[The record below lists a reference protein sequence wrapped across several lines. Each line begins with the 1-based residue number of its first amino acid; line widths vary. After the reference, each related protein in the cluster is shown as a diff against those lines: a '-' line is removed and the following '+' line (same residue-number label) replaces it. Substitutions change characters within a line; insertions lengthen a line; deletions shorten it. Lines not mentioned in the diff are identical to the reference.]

1 MEGDRA
7 LIWRKSSYSG
17 NNGGQCVE
25 VAARDVVLVRDSK
38 DPYGAMLEVAPEMW
52 REFIGRVKNDAG
64 GGSRRLGALRHR
76 GGALNGVQPVAPLR
90 G

>member
-25 VAARDVVLVRDSK
+25 IATRGVVLVRDSK
-38 DPYGAMLEVAPEMW
+38 DPHGAVLKVAPEMW
-52 REFIGRVKNDAG
+52 QEFIKHLKDTPAD
-64 GGSRRLGALRHR
+64 L
-76 GGALNGVQPVAPLR
+76 
-90 G
+90 

>member
-25 VAARDVVLVRDSK
+25 VAVHGVVLVRDSK
-38 DPYGAMLEVAPEMW
+38 NPRGAVLEVAPEMW
-52 REFIGRVKNDAG
+52 RVFIRHLK
-64 GGSRRLGALRHR
+64 GSVG
-76 GGALNGVQPVAPLR
+76 
-90 G
+90 

>member
-25 VAARDVVLVRDSK
+25 IAARDVVLVRDSK
-38 DPYGAMLEVAPEMW
+38 NPRGPVLEVAPEMW
-52 REFIGRVKNDAG
+52 REFIGHLKSDA
-64 GGSRRLGALRHR
+64 S
-76 GGALNGVQPVAPLR
+76 
-90 G
+90 

>member
-25 VAARDVVLVRDSK
+25 VAARGVVLVRDSK
-38 DPYGAMLEVAPEMW
+38 NPCGAVLEVAPEKW
-52 REFIGRVKNDAG
+52 REFIRQLKSEAN
-64 GGSRRLGALRHR
+64 
-76 GGALNGVQPVAPLR
+76 
-90 G
+90 

>member
-25 VAARDVVLVRDSK
+25 IAARDVVLVRDSK
-38 DPYGAMLEVAPEMW
+38 NPRGPVLEVAPEIW
-52 REFIGRVKNDAG
+52 REFIGHLKSDA
-64 GGSRRLGALRHR
+64 S
-76 GGALNGVQPVAPLR
+76 
-90 G
+90 